1 MSNNQSNLIEPEYS
15 LRHYQRVPAK
25 EIIERMIG
33 GERRILFHAPTGAG
47 KTRTAMSV
55 VSTHL
60 RLHGPT
66 MVLWLASTQELV
78 GQAGRDFRNSWAH
91 HGDIKAMLVEWRGE
105 APAFDIAQAP
115 NRNTMIVAGVQFL
128 SMLTNR
134 NNQIMQTMREN
145 ITLMV
150 FDEAHQSVAP
160 TYKDLV
166 EKVMNKSKCN
176 LLGLSATPGRSEG
189 DNATKALAEM
199 YHHNK
204 VTIDHSPDLDPI
216 TFLVRNGYL
225 ANPHFKTRP
234 FSGNDADA
242 TLYGKSSDSD
252 DYSEDLLGHLG
263 DDILR
268 NARIVDLVYE
278 AINAGHNRILVFVP
292 SIRSA
297 ESCHLLLQ
305 SEHEI
310 RDSFVLS
317 GKTDKNER
325 ANTVQRYSS
334 SSDHPHVIFNVKV
347 LTAGFDA
354 PKTSAVVI
362 AKPTKS
368 LVLYSQIVG
377 RALRGP
383 KSGGN
388 ENATIYTLTDDAC
401 SDFIDVVETF
411 SHWDKLWTGEEQ

>member
-1 MSNNQSNLIEPEYS
+1 MSNSQSNLIEPKYS

-25 EIIERMIG
+25 EIIERMIR

-66 MVLWLASTQELV
+66 MVLWLAPTKELI
-78 GQAGRDFRNSWAH
+78 GQAGRDFRSSWAH
-91 HGDIKAMLVEWRGE
+91 HGDIKAMLVEWQGE
-105 APAFDIAQAP
+105 APTFDIAQAP
-115 NRNTMIVAGVQFL
+115 DRNTMIVAGVQFL

-134 NNQIMQTMREN
+134 NDQVMQTMREN

-150 FDEAHQSVAP
+150 FDEAHQSVAR

-166 EKVMNKSKCN
+166 EKVMNESKCN
-176 LLGLSATPGRSEG
+176 LLGLSATPGRSES
-189 DNATKALAEM
+189 DDATKALAEM

-204 VTIDHSPDLDPI
+204 VTIDYSPYSDPI
-216 TFLVRNGYL
+216 TFLVKNGYL
-225 ANPHFKTRP
+225 ATPHFKTRL
-234 FSGNDADA
+234 FSGGDADT
-242 TLYGKSSDSD
+242 TLYGKSTDSG
-252 DYSEDLLGHLG
+252 DYSNDLLDHLG
-263 DDILR
+263 DNSRR
-268 NARIVDLVYE
+268 NERVVDLVQE

-297 ESCHLLLQ
+297 ESCHSLLQ

-310 RDSFVLS
+310 HDSFVLS
-317 GKTDKNER
+317 GRTEKNER
-325 ANTVQRYSS
+325 NNTVQRYLG
-334 SSDHPHVIFNVKV
+334 SSDHPHVIFNVRV

-354 PKTSAVVI
+354 PKTSAVVM

-377 RALRGP
+377 RALRGSE
-383 KSGGN
+383 SGGN
-388 ENATIYTLTDDAC
+388 EDATIYTLTDDAC
-401 SDFIDVVETF
+401 SDFIDVVEAF
-411 SHWDKLWTGEEQ
+411 SHWDELWTGED